1 MLPKRAGFIPVRLGS
16 RILRTET
23 ASLAALAAVQML
35 WGDFGQDEGV
45 DRCPIISDQSMMRL
59 SSVYYHLL
67 PLLVL
72 LAAISLACI
81 VAYFIVQG
89 MGEFVPFRKIISK
102 STQLF
107 LVLSIFPAMAY
118 LKINKEELGFAPR
131 PVFLKQLL
139 QGFGLGFMT
148 LMPVFIAQYV
158 LKINVIDEAHI
169 WTFGL
174 VARNMAISL
183 LLALIISLI
192 EEPLF
197 RGILLVGLNKKLP
210 VMAAILISSTYY
222 AALHFLSSKT
232 DIPVQEL
239 NLFSGFKLLGEAV
252 ANLLN
257 PNILSAF
264 FALLLVGIFLGV
276 LRTQIKSSLGLMYR
290 LSYLL
295 GMANKN
301 EQADYL
307 TRILT
312 RTIFIWSAAM
322 MA

>member
-1 MLPKRAGFIPVRLGS
+1 
-16 RILRTET
+16 
-23 ASLAALAAVQML
+23 
-35 WGDFGQDEGV
+35 
-45 DRCPIISDQSMMRL
+45 MMRYL
-59 SSVYYHLL
+59 FYTFV

-81 VAYFIVQG
+81 VSYFIVQG
-89 MGEFVPFRKIISK
+89 IGEFVPFRKIISK

-139 QGFGLGFMT
+139 QGFGLGFIT
-148 LMPVFIAQYV
+148 LMPVFIILYV
-158 LKINVIDEAHI
+158 LEINMIDETRT

-174 VARNMAISL
+174 LTRDIIISL

-197 RGILLVGLNKKLP
+197 RGILLAGLSKKLP
-210 VMAAILISSTYY
+210 VIAAILISSTYY

-232 DIPVQEL
+232 DIPVQDI
-239 NLFSGFKLLGEAV
+239 NLFSGFKLLGEAIG
-252 ANLLN
+252 NLLN

-264 FALLLVGIFLGV
+264 FALLLVGVFLAV
-276 LRTQIKSSLGLMYR
+276 LRTRVNTSLGLCIGCHTCWVWQIKMSKQ
-290 LSYLL
+290 LFNTDFNS
-295 GMANKN
+295 
-301 EQADYL
+301 DYL
-307 TRILT
+307 YLVSSYDGVIGPLVTGWLMLAIAGYFAYQWFKKGALK
-312 RTIFIWSAAM
+312 SPV
-322 MA
+322 